1 VLVKIKR
8 DLRLKEILEKLACK
22 ELSIEEA
29 EKLLKGDLISTAIE
43 EIDDIAKLD
52 LYRQARTGIPEV
64 ILAEGKL
71 PEDAALLAVRM
82 ASKSGYTLVSRISTE
97 VVEKTKAILPEM
109 LELEIN
115 ERARM
120 MILKKKGYTHV
131 KYPGKIGIFAAGTSD
146 IPVAEESRIIAEAM
160 GVSTYTAYDV
170 GIAGLHR
177 LFPHLKTMLEEDV
190 DALVVVAGMEGALPS
205 VVAGLVDIPV
215 VGVPSPVGYGLGGK
229 GFAALNSMLQSCAPG
244 VMVVNIDNGL
254 GAGTAA
260 ALIALKVAK
269 AREKVNQ
276 RI

>member
-1 VLVKIKR
+1 MS
-8 DLRLKEILEKLACK
+8 LREILEKIAAN

-43 EIDDIAKLD
+43 EVNNIAKLD

-64 ILAEGKL
+64 ILAEGKR
-71 PEDAALLAVRM
+71 PEDAALLAVKM
-82 ASKSGYTLVSRISTE
+82 ASKSGYTLVSRISDE
-97 VVEKTKAILPEM
+97 VIDEIKPILPDS

-120 MILKKKGYTHV
+120 LIVKKKDYEYKKV
-131 KYPGKIGIFAAGTSD
+131 PGKIGIFAAGTSD
-146 IPVAEESRIIAEAM
+146 IPVAEEARIIAEAM

-177 LFPHLKTMLEEDV
+177 LLPHLKLILDEDI

-229 GFAALNSMLQSCAPG
+229 GLAALNSMLQSCAPDM
-244 VMVVNIDNGL
+244 MVVNIDNGI

-269 AREKVNQ
+269 AREKANQ
-276 RI
+276 GV

>member
-1 VLVKIKR
+1 MN
-8 DLRLKEILEKLACK
+8 LKEILEKLACK

-29 EKLLKGDLISTAIE
+29 EKLLKGMKGDLISTAIE
-43 EIDDIAKLD
+43 EVDDIAKLD

-64 ILAEGKL
+64 ILAEGKR
-71 PEDAALLAVRM
+71 PKDAALLAVKM
-82 ASKSGYTLVSRISTE
+82 ASKSGYTLVSRISDE
-97 VVEKTKAILPEM
+97 VIEEIKSILPDS
-109 LELEIN
+109 LEIAIN

-120 MILKKKGYTHV
+120 LIVKKRGYEY
-131 KYPGKIGIFAAGTSD
+131 KKFPGKIGIFAAGTSD
-146 IPVAEESRIIAEAM
+146 IPVAEEARIIAEAM
-160 GVSTYTAYDV
+160 GVKAYTAYDV

-177 LFPHLKTMLEEDV
+177 LLPHLKTMLEEDV

-229 GFAALNSMLQSCAPG
+229 GLAALNSMLQSCAPG
-244 VMVVNIDNGL
+244 VMVVNIDNGI

-276 RI
+276 GI

>member
-1 VLVKIKR
+1 MQ
-8 DLRLKEILEKLACK
+8 LKEILEKIACK

-29 EKLLKGDLISTAIE
+29 EKLLQLKGDLISTAIE
-43 EIDDIAKLD
+43 EVNDIAKLD

-64 ILAEGKL
+64 ILAEEKR
-71 PEDAALLAVRM
+71 PEDAALLAVKM
-82 ASKSGYTLVSRISTE
+82 ASKSGYTILSRISDKVIDE
-97 VVEKTKAILPEM
+97 VKTILPDS

-120 MILKKKGYTHV
+120 LILKKKGYEYKKV
-131 KYPGKIGIFAAGTSD
+131 PGKIGIFAAGTSD

-177 LFPHLKTMLEEDV
+177 LLPHLKTMLDEDV

-229 GFAALNSMLQSCAPG
+229 GLAALNSMLQSCAPG
-244 VMVVNIDNGL
+244 VMVVNIDNGI

-269 AREKVNQ
+269 AREKFNQ
-276 RI
+276 GI